1 VTNGLTTQFLNQGG
15 SEMLKRILLVVCMG
29 GCIGV
34 ALTISIMVILSW
46 WGGPIGSVTVTFNS
60 YHERIIE
67 TILFPLW
74 ALGGLA
80 GMISLIISRKNSTTA

>member
-1 VTNGLTTQFLNQGG
+1 MMNKKSV
-15 SEMLKRILLVVCMG
+15 LLICCLG

-34 ALTISIMVILSW
+34 ALIVSVMVIWSW

-74 ALGGLA
+74 AFGGLV
-80 GMISLIISRKNSTTA
+80 GIIKLIVKRRSNLI